1 MSPVSNTA
9 ETSSNHDTT
18 EAFQLVQ
25 DLASQLSTGNLRL
38 PSLPEVVIRIRRTL
52 EKDDFDVDELA
63 RMVSSEA
70 VLAGTILK
78 LANSVTYRR
87 SGAEVVNMPNAIAR
101 VGASMVRTA
110 SMNFALQ
117 QLRNAHQFKHIEY
130 LLTPEWQRGKTVAG
144 LCHGLARSSRKAHPD
159 EMLLLGLVHNVGR
172 IFILSHAEH
181 YPLTF
186 SNETAL
192 NDLMDHWH
200 PSVGSAIAQSW
211 NLPENA
217 VQAIAEQATP
227 DGEKDHCHA
236 VSDLLQVAVTV
247 QAIGGDDKQAIADA
261 AALPASARLGV
272 DEATLVQIKAQAGDW
287 ADLLG

>member
-1 MSPVSNTA
+1 MSSASNSL
-9 ETSSNHDTT
+9 ETSPQHDTT

-25 DLASQLSTGNLRL
+25 DLASQLSTGELRL

-52 EKDDFDVDELA
+52 ELDDFDVDELA
-63 RMVSSEA
+63 RMLSSEP

-87 SGAEVVNMPNAIAR
+87 SGAEVVNMPSAISR
-101 VGASMVRTA
+101 IGATMVRTA
-110 SMNFALQ
+110 SMSFALQ
-117 QLRNAHQFKHIEY
+117 QLRNAHQFKHIEH
-130 LLTPEWQRGKTVAG
+130 LLAPEWQRGKMVAG
-144 LCHGLARSSRKAHPD
+144 LCHGMARSSRKAHPD

-186 SNETAL
+186 SNPDAL
-192 NDLMDHWH
+192 ADLMDQWH

-211 NLPENA
+211 NLPETS
-217 VQAIAEQATP
+217 VQAIAEQSTP
-227 DGEKDHCHA
+227 DEEKDHRHE
-236 VSDLLQVAVTV
+236 VSDLLQVAVTL
-247 QAIGGDDKQAIADA
+247 QAIGEDDSQAIAET
-261 AALPASARLGV
+261 AALPSSVRLGMDAPALIQV
-272 DEATLVQIKAQAGDW
+272 KAQAGDW